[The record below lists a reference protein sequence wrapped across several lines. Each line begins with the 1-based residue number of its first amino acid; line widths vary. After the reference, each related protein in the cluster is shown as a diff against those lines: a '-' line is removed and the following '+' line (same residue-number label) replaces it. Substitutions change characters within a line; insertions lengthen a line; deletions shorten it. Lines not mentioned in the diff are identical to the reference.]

1 MELPGLVALIWGFML
16 LVTVVVVVPLVIRLL
31 HRTYLAARQ
40 LEHDTARALAG
51 GVGIAGNTANIEALQ
66 STIAVATDILGS
78 SRAIQE
84 HAATIESAMAGRA
97 AGH

>member
-1 MELPGLVALIWGFML
+1 MELPALVALIWGGML
-16 LVTVVVVVPLVIRLL
+16 LVTVIVVVPVVIRLL

-51 GVGIAGNTANIEALQ
+51 GVGIAGNTADIEALK
-66 STIAVATDILGS
+66 STIEVATDILGS
-78 SRAIQE
+78 SGSIQE

-97 AGH
+97 GG

>member
-1 MELPGLVALIWGFML
+1 
-16 LVTVVVVVPLVIRLL
+16 
-31 HRTYLAARQ
+31 
-40 LEHDTARALAG
+40 
-51 GVGIAGNTANIEALQ
+51 VGIAGNTADIEALQ

-97 AGH
+97 AGR

>member
-1 MELPGLVALIWGFML
+1 MELPGLVALVWGAML
-16 LVTVVVVVPLVIRLL
+16 LITVIVVVPVVIRLL

-51 GVGIAGNTANIEALQ
+51 GVGIAGNTANVEALQ
-66 STIAVATDILGS
+66 STIEVATDILGS
-78 SRAIQE
+78 SRSIEE

-97 AGH
+97 GG